1 LCEPSADLT
10 VDVRVNWRTN
20 RKQMSDLRW
29 NQTRNLALAAA
40 ILGLAASA
48 WAKDAI
54 NASVSQPLTGQT
66 PAIAVNGNPYS
77 PGTYA
82 VGTIQLFYTVNAFQF
97 TAGPFASFQLNL
109 QDVQTSTSGPTPS
122 YPVTLNLNQI
132 GSQNLVFTPA
142 PGSFPVTGPGWS
154 AASTISIAI
163 ANSVPLNPALN
174 TDGTDLVGNLQL
186 SVAPQGSHLDTVT
199 NVQVHIRLVHPTS
212 CLKLYDF
219 VTSQDMANA
228 VTTLEVT
235 LFKNGPKA
243 GKVQGTKPYSQL
255 SNNVLVVNTCPS
267 AQTFDLAINPDS
279 DFSGTP
285 NPNGNSVFTYT
296 KVGSTDPLTFNISD
310 FGNGTP
316 HGTIYCLGSLTLSGG
331 NSLLAAV
338 HTSISE
344 VSGSSLPSNSIFNF
358 SASLRAAGAGCTG
371 ALMPAI
377 PNPASQAIPFTVSQ

>member
-1 LCEPSADLT
+1 
-10 VDVRVNWRTN
+10 
-20 RKQMSDLRW
+20 
-29 NQTRNLALAAA
+29 
-40 ILGLAASA
+40 LAASA

-54 NASVSQPLTGQT
+54 NASVSQPFTGQT
-66 PAIAVNGNPYS
+66 PAVAVNGNPYS

-97 TAGPFASFQLNL
+97 IAGPFAWFQLNL
-109 QDVQTSTSGPTPS
+109 QDVQMNANGQTPN
-122 YPVTLNLNQI
+122 YPVTLNATQI
-132 GSQNLVFTPA
+132 GSQDIVLTPV
-142 PGSFPVTGPGWS
+142 PGSFAVTGPGWS
-154 AASTISIAI
+154 AASTVSIAI

-174 TDGTDLVGNLQL
+174 TDGTELVANLKL
-186 SVAPQGSHLDTVT
+186 ETSPSGSHLDTVT

-212 CLKLYDF
+212 CLKLYNF

-235 LFKNGPKA
+235 LFKNGSKA
-243 GKVQGTKPYSQL
+243 GKVQNTKPYSQL

-267 AQTFDLAINPDS
+267 AQTFDLGINPDP

-285 NPNGNSVFTYT
+285 NQNGNAVFTYT
-296 KVGSTDPLTFNISD
+296 KVGSTDPSTFNISD

-316 HGTIYCLGSLTLSGG
+316 KGTTYCLGSLTLSGG

-338 HTSISE
+338 HSSISNE
-344 VSGSSLPSNSIFNF
+344 VMGSSLPSNSIFNF
-358 SASLRAAGAGCTG
+358 SASMRTAGAGCTG

>member
-1 LCEPSADLT
+1 
-10 VDVRVNWRTN
+10 
-20 RKQMSDLRW
+20 M
-29 NQTRNLALAAA
+29 
-40 ILGLAASA
+40 
-48 WAKDAI
+48 
-54 NASVSQPLTGQT
+54 
-66 PAIAVNGNPYS
+66 
-77 PGTYA
+77 
-82 VGTIQLFYTVNAFQF
+82 
-97 TAGPFASFQLNL
+97 
-109 QDVQTSTSGPTPS
+109 PS

-132 GSQNLVFTPA
+132 GSQNLVLTA
-142 PGSFPVTGPGWS
+142 VPGSFSVTGPGWS
-154 AASTISIAI
+154 AASTVSIAI

-186 SVAPQGSHLDTVT
+186 ATSPQGSHLDTVT

-219 VTSQDMANA
+219 LTSQDMANP

-235 LFKNGPKA
+235 LFKNGQKA

-279 DFSGTP
+279 NFSGTP
-285 NPNGNSVFTYT
+285 NPHGNSVFTYT
-296 KVGSTDPLTFNISD
+296 KVGSTDPSTFNISD

-316 HGTIYCLGSLTLSGG
+316 QGTTYCLGSLTLSGG

-338 HTSISE
+338 HTSVSE
-344 VSGSSLPSNSIFNF
+344 VMGSSLPSNSIFNF
-358 SASLRAAGAGCTG
+358 SASMRTPGAGCTG

-377 PNPASQAIPFTVSQ
+377 PNPASQTIPFTVSQ